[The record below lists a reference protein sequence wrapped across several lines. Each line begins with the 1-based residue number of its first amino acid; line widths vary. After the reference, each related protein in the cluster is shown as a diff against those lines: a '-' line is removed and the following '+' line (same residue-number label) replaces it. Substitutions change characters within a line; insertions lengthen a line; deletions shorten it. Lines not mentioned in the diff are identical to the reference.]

1 MPRKKRPAEEIH
13 AGDRARGA
21 IDQRIA
27 KEKTKLI
34 AQLKKN
40 PALSIACQN
49 VGIGR
54 RTYYRWRQEDP
65 AFAAESESA
74 IRDAIA
80 LRNDFVES
88 KLLVGIREGDM
99 RAIQFWLRHHHP
111 DYGAKVKIE
120 RQLTNASGL
129 TPEQEQQI
137 RRSLRLS
144 GLDDSHLPPL

>member
-1 MPRKKRPAEEIH
+1 MRKKKKPSNESRI
-13 AGDRARGA
+13 GDRARSA
-21 IDQRIA
+21 IDQRIS
-27 KEKTKLI
+27 KEKMDFI
-34 AQLKKN
+34 AHLKKN
-40 PALSIACQN
+40 PGLSIACQN

-65 AFAAESESA
+65 AFAAEAESA

-80 LRNDFVES
+80 LRNDLVES

-111 DYGAKVKIE
+111 GYGAKVKIE

-137 RRSLRLS
+137 RHSLQLS
-144 GLDDSHLPPL
+144 GLDDTV